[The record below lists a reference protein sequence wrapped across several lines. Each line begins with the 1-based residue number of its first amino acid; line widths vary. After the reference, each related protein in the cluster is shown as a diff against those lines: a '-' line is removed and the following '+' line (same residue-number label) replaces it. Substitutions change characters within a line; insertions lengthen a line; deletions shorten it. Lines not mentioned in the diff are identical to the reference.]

1 MKYFDPPA
9 IILFFV
15 VSMAG
20 ILQHFMLLQ
29 LNTEWRLRLVQAV
42 LIGFGYDLMNGAI
55 LGLLALLTP
64 LPISYRKILFG
75 MIGIVFLG
83 FMFTDYNYV
92 ILFGTHLPFSSY
104 EYINDSGAFWS
115 SAINVVKSLEF
126 FLLFLFPTV
135 LLILLLRIF
144 GKEKVSFRSGFIRR
158 AISLLI
164 LLLIGGAAA
173 SYSNSYVSKNM

>member
-1 MKYFDPPA
+1 
-9 IILFFV
+9 
-15 VSMAG
+15 
-20 ILQHFMLLQ
+20 
-29 LNTEWRLRLVQAV
+29 
-42 LIGFGYDLMNGAI
+42 
-55 LGLLALLTP
+55 
-64 LPISYRKILFG
+64 
-75 MIGIVFLG
+75 MIGTFFLG

-104 EYINDSGAFWS
+104 EYINDSGVFWP

-158 AISLLI
+158 TISLLI
-164 LLLIGGAAA
+164 LFLIGGGAA
-173 SYSNSYVSKNM
+173 SYSNSYVSKNMENPLTSAALQYFYLTKDREPEKKFYAQ

>member
-1 MKYFDPPA
+1 MA
-9 IILFFV
+9 TFFG
-15 VSMAG
+15 SS
-20 ILQHFMLLQ
+20 LSNL
-29 LNTEWRLRLVQAV
+29 
-42 LIGFGYDLMNGAI
+42 
-55 LGLLALLTP
+55 
-64 LPISYRKILFG
+64 LFG
-75 MIGIVFLG
+75 MIGTVFLG

-158 AISLLI
+158 TISLFS
-164 LLLIGGAAA
+164 LLGMNFLVQRF
-173 SYSNSYVSKNM
+173 YFL